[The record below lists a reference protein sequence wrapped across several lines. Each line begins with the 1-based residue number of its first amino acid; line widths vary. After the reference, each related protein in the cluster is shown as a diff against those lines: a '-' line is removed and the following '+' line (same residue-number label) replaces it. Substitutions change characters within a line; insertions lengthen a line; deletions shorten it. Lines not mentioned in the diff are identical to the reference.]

1 MLYYVYSKG
10 QTKQTLEALHMTNSV
25 MTFNER
31 YFNLVED
38 KKELQEQLDKA
49 SRFYFDEAQWYMDAL
64 TLFALEGE
72 LKRMRE
78 EIALINKNLENMR
91 EGLSREQL
99 KTMKV
104 EYKLWLERNDF

>member
-1 MLYYVYSKG
+1 
-10 QTKQTLEALHMTNSV
+10 MTNSV

>member
-1 MLYYVYSKG
+1 
-10 QTKQTLEALHMTNSV
+10 
-25 MTFNER
+25 
-31 YFNLVED
+31 
-38 KKELQEQLDKA
+38 
-49 SRFYFDEAQWYMDAL
+49 MDAL